1 MANITLNYRG
11 LTGKRGTVTVD
22 DTGNIL
28 SIITAIVAD
37 EDPTVG
43 VLTNGDYD
51 IALERDTSITDVN
64 NGSDTISDHI
74 VDGDTI
80 ICIDDKKNLT
90 STNTKEVRQNRKLRI
105 ASVKREYDSSRG
117 VGSANNDRY
126 ILDATLIPN
135 PYEGNA
141 YNADDD
147 EATGSLVPGRPFLG
161 ASVSIADSILDD
173 AFVYLDAGSIASYPG
188 TGTTWSDLSG
198 NNFDATL
205 VGSPTWNNGADAN
218 FTLAGGDHAT
228 LPTGFADSFASG
240 FGLFAIW
247 NFGTASN
254 YERIIDLA
262 QGEADD
268 NIIVGRKD
276 TSDTFFYQLY
286 NGSTAGTFVEVANA
300 IQNSSFASYGV
311 SINGTDGRLYV
322 NGELEGTET
331 GYTEVPTNVSRNSNF
346 IGKSNWGS
354 DGVATGAMG
363 VVLIFRR
370 ALTAD
375 EMATLHNSF
384 AAKYGLDQV

>member
-1 MANITLNYRG
+1 MADIILNYRG

-22 DTGNIL
+22 DTGNFL
-28 SIITAIVAD
+28 SIITAILAD

-43 VLTNGDYD
+43 VLTGNDYD
-51 IALERDTSITDVN
+51 IALERDTSITDVA
-64 NGSDTISDHI
+64 NGTDIIGDDLNI
-74 VDGDTI
+74 VAGDTI

-105 ASVKREYDSSRG
+105 ASVKREREGKLTYSF
-117 VGSANNDRY
+117 
-126 ILDATLIPN
+126 DATLVPN

-141 YNADDD
+141 VNEDDD
-147 EATGSLVPGRPFLG
+147 ENTGALVPTRPWLG
-161 ASVSIADSILDD
+161 ASVGIASSILDD
-173 AFVYLDAGSIASYPG
+173 AFVYLDAGSAESYGG

-205 VGSPTWNNGADAN
+205 VGAPPYNAN
-218 FTLAGGDHAT
+218 PGSFTLAGGDHAT
-228 LPTGFADSFASG
+228 LPTGFSDSFASG

-254 YERIIDLA
+254 YERIIDLG
-262 QGEADD
+262 QGSADD
-268 NIIVGRKD
+268 NIIVGRKQ
-276 TSDTFFYQLY
+276 TTDTFFYQLY
-286 NGSTAGTFVEVANA
+286 NGATGGTFVEVDNA

-331 GYTEVPTNVSRNSNF
+331 GYTEVPTNVSRDSNF

-375 EMATLHNSF
+375 EMASLHNSF
-384 AAKYGLDQV
+384 AARYGLTQV

>member
-1 MANITLNYRG
+1 MAANGISTL
-11 LTGKRGTVTVD
+11 
-22 DTGNIL
+22 
-28 SIITAIVAD
+28 S
-37 EDPTVG
+37 
-43 VLTNGDYD
+43 
-51 IALERDTSITDVN
+51 
-64 NGSDTISDHI
+64 
-74 VDGDTI
+74 
-80 ICIDDKKNLT
+80 
-90 STNTKEVRQNRKLRI
+90 TKEARQDAKLAIAEAKRKGRVI
-105 ASVKREYDSSRG
+105 TE
-117 VGSANNDRY
+117 GSGTWSDDGTDNENAAWYRQGNTADK
-126 ILDATLIPN
+126 TLLAN
-135 PYEGNA
+135 PYEGDA

-147 EATGSLVPGRPFLG
+147 EATGTLVPGRPFLG
-161 ASVSIADSILDD
+161 SSVSIADSILDD
-173 AFVYLDAGSIASYPG
+173 AFVYLDAGSTESYPG

-205 VGSPTWNNGADAN
+205 VGAPPFVAGANAH

-228 LPTGFADSFASG
+228 LPTGFSDSFASG

-254 YERIIDLA
+254 YERIIDLG
-262 QGEADD
+262 QGSADD
-268 NIIVGRKD
+268 NIIVGRKQ
-276 TSDTFFYQLY
+276 TTDTFFYQLY
-286 NGSTAGTFVEVANA
+286 NGATGGTFVEVDNA

-331 GYTEVPTNVSRNSNF
+331 GYTEVPTNVSRDSNF

-375 EMATLHNSF
+375 EMASLHNSF
-384 AAKYGLDQV
+384 AARYGLTQV